1 MVLIM
6 IIIYSVLFSIIG
18 FLLYKQ
24 YKKKFNISF
33 KEAMELVELPIITFY
48 NKGQKLNFLL
58 DTGSNDCIIDSSN
71 LSKLETVKMQQIKPI
86 FGMEGNIIE
95 GNIYKIGI
103 ERQGYLFESTFN
115 ALDLNEVFG
124 IIKKESGVQI
134 HGILGSN
141 FFQKYKYILDFK
153 DLMCYIR

>member
-1 MVLIM
+1 M

-71 LSKLETVKMQQIKPI
+71 LIYYKMRLYKL
-86 FGMEGNIIE
+86 
-95 GNIYKIGI
+95 
-103 ERQGYLFESTFN
+103 
-115 ALDLNEVFG
+115 
-124 IIKKESGVQI
+124 
-134 HGILGSN
+134 
-141 FFQKYKYILDFK
+141 
-153 DLMCYIR
+153 